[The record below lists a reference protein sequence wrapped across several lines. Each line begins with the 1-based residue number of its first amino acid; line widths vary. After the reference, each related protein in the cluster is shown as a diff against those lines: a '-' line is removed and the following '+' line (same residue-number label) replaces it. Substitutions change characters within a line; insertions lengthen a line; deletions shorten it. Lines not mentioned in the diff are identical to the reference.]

1 MPILPMNIGRD
12 VLPEKL
18 WNTPWLTI
26 TSAWHS
32 MTTCRRKRKKKVTER
47 RNIMEEVRY
56 WIATDGEK
64 FDDKEACRIY
74 EEGLRFGELEGTFL
88 CMTLTRKD

>member
-1 MPILPMNIGRD
+1 
-12 VLPEKL
+12 
-18 WNTPWLTI
+18 
-26 TSAWHS
+26 
-32 MTTCRRKRKKKVTER
+32 
-47 RNIMEEVRY
+47 MEEVRY

-88 CMTLTRKD
+88 CMTLTRKDQSLTIVVLIRLSILSPIAPMLWTL